1 MIEAGTFQMLRV
13 LRIVDFGAYLDDGQ
27 KGILLPKRFM
37 PATLK
42 EGDVIEV
49 FLYHDSEGRMI
60 ATTQSPIAV
69 VGDIASLTC
78 VSATSYGAFL
88 DWGLMKDL
96 FVPKSQQTNNMVKG
110 ENYIVKIYRDEQ
122 TGRVAATQKIDRFLN
137 NDEVHLKEFEPVEV
151 MIYRR
156 SDIGYVV
163 IINNQYAGVLHF
175 GDVFKDI
182 NPGERFEGYI
192 KKVREDNKIDVT
204 LGKPGYQRVEGEK
217 EKVLRL
223 LKENDGFLPYND
235 KSDPALI
242 YQYFGMSKKVF
253 KMATGALF
261 KEKKIEFTPEGIRSL
276 S

>member
-1 MIEAGTFQMLRV
+1 MIEAGSFQMLRV
-13 LRIVDFGAYLDDGQ
+13 LRIVDFGAYLDDGE

-37 PATLK
+37 PSGLK

-60 ATTQSPIAV
+60 ATTQHPKAV
-69 VGDIASLTC
+69 VGDIANLTC
-78 VSATSYGAFL
+78 VSTTSYGAFL

-96 FVPKSQQTNNMVKG
+96 FVAKSQQINNMVKG

-137 NDEVHLKEFEPVEV
+137 NDEVHLQELEPVEL

-163 IINNQYAGVLHF
+163 IINNQYSGMLHF
-175 GDVFKDI
+175 GDLFKDV
-182 NPGERFEGYI
+182 NPGDKFEGYI
-192 KKVREDNKIDVT
+192 KKIRDDNKIDVA
-204 LGKPGYQRVEGEK
+204 LGKPGYQRVESEK
-217 EKVLRL
+217 EKVMRL
-223 LKENDGFLPYND
+223 LKESDGFLPYND
-235 KSDPALI
+235 KSDPAQI

-253 KMATGALF
+253 KMATGSLF
-261 KEKKIEFTPEGIRSL
+261 KEKKIVFTPEGIRSI

>member
-1 MIEAGTFQMLRV
+1 MIEAGSFQMLRV
-13 LRIVDFGAYLDDGQ
+13 LRIVDFGAYLDDGE

-37 PATLK
+37 PSGLK

-60 ATTQSPIAV
+60 ATTQHPKAV
-69 VGDIASLTC
+69 VGDIANLTC
-78 VSATSYGAFL
+78 VSTTSYGAFL

-96 FVPKSQQTNNMVKG
+96 FVAKSQQINNMVKG

-137 NDEVHLKEFEPVEV
+137 NDEVHLQELEPVEL

-163 IINNQYAGVLHF
+163 IINNQYSGMLHF
-175 GDVFKDI
+175 GDLFKDV
-182 NPGERFEGYI
+182 NPGDKFEGYI
-192 KKVREDNKIDVT
+192 KKIRDDNKIDVA
-204 LGKPGYQRVEGEK
+204 LGKPGYQRVESEK

-223 LKENDGFLPYND
+223 LKESNGFLPYND
-235 KSDPALI
+235 KSDPAQI

-253 KMATGALF
+253 KMATGSLF
-261 KEKKIEFTPEGIRSL
+261 KEKKIEFTPEGIRSI